1 MVINIKKTNNQQNNQ
16 FINNEKNNFYKNEIF
31 IENEGNKPSIEIII
45 IKQELHNPKNILFKE
60 SDLKNIFKK
69 AGLDDYKYQPKKFH
83 LYQQVFVN
91 KSYSEDRLKKPQ
103 KYVEEYDDPST
114 DVSKCIPI
122 QKESNERLE
131 WLGDGQIQATVSAY
145 LFERYSKHNNIDEG
159 FYTKNR
165 SKLVKTDALAKYSE
179 YLGLN
184 KFLLINKYLEDFC
197 NGRNN
202 PKFLEDCFEAF
213 VGALYLDSYKRFGTN
228 IVCKFIINILEATIN
243 FPILTIYDD
252 NYKDI
257 LMRYYQKA
265 FLGAVPTYGDIKVEE
280 IGDSEDD
287 SKPKKK
293 IFTMCVYD
301 TTKKII
307 GYGTAKS
314 KKEAEQLAAKEG
326 CKYFNIKVFDTQ
338 SYYIN

>member
-1 MVINIKKTNNQQNNQ
+1 MVINIKK
-16 FINNEKNNFYKNEIF
+16 NENNNFYKNEF
-31 IENEGNKPSIEIII
+31 VIEKDINYDTYFDEQKSINDIVIL
-45 IKQELHNPKNILFKE
+45 KQELHNPNNILLKE
-60 SDLKNIFKK
+60 SDLTNILKK
-69 AGLDDYKYQPKKFH
+69 SGLNDYQYQPKKFH

-103 KYVEEYDDPST
+103 KYVEEYDEPTT
-114 DVSKCIPI
+114 DVSKCVPI

-131 WLGDGQIQATVSAY
+131 WLGDGQIQAIVSAY
-145 LFERYSKHNNIDEG
+145 LFERYSKHKNIDEG

-184 KFLLINKYLEDFC
+184 KYLLISKYLEDYC

-213 VGALYLDSYKRFGTN
+213 VGVLYLDSYKRYGIS
-228 IVCKFIINILEATIN
+228 IVTKFIVNILESVIN
-243 FPILTIYDD
+243 FSILTIYDD

-257 LMRYYQKA
+257 LMRYYQRNFA
-265 FLGAVPTYGDIKVEE
+265 GAVPTYGDIKVDE
-280 IGDSEDD
+280 IGDPNDD
-287 SKPKKK
+287 TKPKKK
-293 IFTMCVYD
+293 IFTMCVFD
-301 TTKKII
+301 PNKKII

-314 KKEAEQLAAKEG
+314 KKEAEQLSAKEG
-326 CKYFNIKVFDTQ
+326 CKFYNIKVFDTQ
-338 SYYIN
+338 SYYVN